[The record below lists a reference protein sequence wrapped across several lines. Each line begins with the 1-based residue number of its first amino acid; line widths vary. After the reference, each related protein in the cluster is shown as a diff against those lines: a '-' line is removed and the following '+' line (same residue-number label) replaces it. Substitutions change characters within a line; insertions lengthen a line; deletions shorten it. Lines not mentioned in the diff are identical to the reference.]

1 MVKCTRITHVRVNL
15 SLLCPLPLP
24 TTFTLSDTR
33 SWNLTFPSIMT
44 SLSEI
49 DERIGA
55 PERELRESRSLRN
68 SHVRLCRLPAEL
80 FVKIVRECYSW
91 KDLMTLNGLCRSIK
105 QLTEGEPSL
114 WSAPPLAHDGASDQL
129 AELFIHRS
137 GKTLLSFLRDGYYVD
152 NQPYSAQQLS
162 ILMAQLHRTRK
173 LQLVV
178 GQAPDL
184 GLFMETWFSVHNG
197 GIEELSLSLS
207 YELGGLAETVNF
219 DLYGGHLQCLD
230 SLHLRNMYFE
240 GFLKAPSLQKL
251 ELHDI
256 TCDYESFRAGLSL
269 MRCLKQL
276 WISDV
281 EMIYDGGPCKQDA
294 IELPLL
300 QQLKLR
306 VDASDVMA
314 ILDRLPDPKMSFKIQ
329 ILRLVEG
336 VNHPGIQQA
345 ISRVAQF
352 WKAATGQ
359 STFECGEC
367 LCRMQVLVDGPDRTH
382 CIQFGR
388 DYNSGLRGNIPEIP
402 EMMLHFLVYDLR
414 ATGTKPDILQAMSH
428 LTDLTIEMDEDFGNT
443 MHLHEHID
451 LDMFSGVERLV
462 LSNKIDEKV
471 VHSWPSHNA
480 LKELHTW
487 IQSRKDAGAQ
497 LNSIVFR
504 QCTSHLR
511 SFFEELRDSQAA
523 PEVQWEEEAAQVEN

>member
-1 MVKCTRITHVRVNL
+1 
-15 SLLCPLPLP
+15 
-24 TTFTLSDTR
+24 
-33 SWNLTFPSIMT
+33 MT
-44 SLSEI
+44 SLYEI
-49 DERIGA
+49 DKRIGA
-55 PERELRESRSLRN
+55 LERELRELRSLRN
-68 SHVRLCRLPAEL
+68 AHVPLCRLPAEL
-80 FVKIVRECYSW
+80 LVKIVRECCSW
-91 KDLMTLNGLCRSIK
+91 KDLMTFNGLCRSIK

-137 GKTLLSFLRDGYYVD
+137 GKTPLSFLRGGYYID
-152 NQPYSAQQLS
+152 NKSYSAQQLN

-178 GQAPDL
+178 GQATDF
-184 GLFMETWFSVHNG
+184 GLFIETWFSVHNG
-197 GIEELSLSLS
+197 GIEELSLSIS
-207 YELGGLAETVNF
+207 HEFNGWVEAVDFN
-219 DLYGGHLQCLD
+219 LYSGHFECLN
-230 SLHLRNMYFE
+230 SLHLRNMCLE
-240 GFLKAPSLQKL
+240 GLPKAPSLQKL

-256 TCDYESFRAGLSL
+256 ICDYEPLRAGLSL

-276 WISDV
+276 WITDI
-281 EMIYDGGPCKQDA
+281 EMVYDGGPCKPDA
-294 IELPLL
+294 IELPFL

-306 VDASDVMA
+306 VEALDVTA
-314 ILDRLPDPKMSFKIQ
+314 ILDHLPNPQMSLKIQ
-329 ILRLVEG
+329 ILLVEG
-336 VNHPGIQQA
+336 MNHPGIQQA
-345 ISRVAQF
+345 ISRAAQF

-367 LCRMQVLVDGPDRTH
+367 LCRMHALVDGPNRTH

-388 DYNSGLRGNIPEIP
+388 DFDRGLQGNIPEIP

-414 ATGTKPDILQAMSH
+414 ATGTNPDILQAMSH

-443 MHLHEHID
+443 MHLHEHFD
-451 LDMFSGVERLV
+451 LDIFSGVERLV

-471 VHSWPSHNA
+471 VHSWPSHDA

-523 PEVQWEEEAAQVEN
+523 PEVQWEEEVAQVEN